1 MKRLLSI
8 LIIVGL
14 AAIPATAQTRP
25 FNAAGVTA
33 GHEHLA
39 GTDAAAHN
47 AFWTALGAVPAQL
60 GTGTQILKLPG
71 IFIMFQN
78 AGGRGGGGGR
88 GAGAPGAG
96 GAPAGGAPAT
106 QPPAAA
112 GGQAG
117 APRGGGGG
125 GGAPAAAPGPSEG
138 STVEH
143 LAFKV
148 KSLKDTLAKLD
159 AAGTK
164 TLAGAT
170 ATQAFVLAPNQ
181 VKVQLVEDTTLATPI
196 ASSEMLMKVPNA
208 AEASAWYE
216 KWFGARVV
224 KQGQSTVAEIPGMNI
239 RFAET
244 KDAVAGTQGR
254 AINHIGLEVKN
265 LEALMKKMTDA
276 GVMVNR
282 AYAAAPATIAPLKSL
297 GFITDPWGTYIELN
311 EGFSEIP

>member
-1 MKRLLSI
+1 MKHHLRLALVTFVAMVS
-8 LIIVGL
+8 V
-14 AAIPATAQTRP
+14 ARAQTRP

-39 GTDAAAHN
+39 GLDAAAHN
-47 AFWTALGAVPAQL
+47 AFWTALGATPAQL

-71 IFIMFQN
+71 VFIMFQN
-78 AGGRGGGGGR
+78 AGARGGRGG
-88 GAGAPGAG
+88 A
-96 GAPAGGAPAT
+96 
-106 QPPAAA
+106 QAA
-112 GGQAG
+112 GT
-117 APRGGGGG
+117 
-125 GGAPAAAPGPSEG
+125 GAPAAAPTPPGPSEG

-143 LAFKV
+143 LSFKV
-148 KSLKDTLAKLD
+148 KNLRDTLAKLD
-159 AAGTK
+159 SVETKPLAGT
-164 TLAGAT
+164 TS
-170 ATQAFVLAPNQ
+170 TQAFVMAPNS
-181 VKVQLVEDTTLATPI
+181 VKIQLVEDSALPTGI

-208 AEASAWYE
+208 AEAAAWYE

-224 KQGQSTVAEIPGMNI
+224 RQGQATIAEIPGMNI

-244 KDAVAGTQGR
+244 KDPVVGTQGR

-265 LEALMKKMTDA
+265 LEALMKKMADS

-282 AYAAAPATIAPLKSL
+282 PYAAAPATISPLKSL

>member
-1 MKRLLSI
+1 M
-8 LIIVGL
+8 VCL
-14 AAIPATAQTRP
+14 AAIPAVGQTRP

-71 IFIMFQN
+71 VFIMFQN
-78 AGGRGGGGGR
+78 AGGRGG
-88 GAGAPGAG
+88 
-96 GAPAGGAPAT
+96 
-106 QPPAAA
+106 
-112 GGQAG
+112 
-117 APRGGGGG
+117 RGGN
-125 GGAPAAAPGPSEG
+125 APAAPGGAAPAPPPAPGPSEG
-138 STVEH
+138 SSVEH

-164 TLAGAT
+164 PAAGAT
-170 ATQAFVLAPNQ
+170 ATLTFVLAPNG
-181 VKVQLVEDTTLATPI
+181 VKVQLVEDSALPTPI
-196 ASSEMLMKVPNA
+196 ASYEMLMKVSSA
-208 AEASAWYE
+208 ADAAAWYE
-216 KWFGARVV
+216 KWFGARLV
-224 KQGQSTVAEIPGMNI
+224 KQGQSTIAEIPGMNI

-244 KDAVAGTQGR
+244 KDPVVGTQGR

-265 LEALMKKMTDA
+265 LEALMKKMTEA

>member
-1 MKRLLSI
+1 MTRRFLSI
-8 LIIVGL
+8 VTLVCLG
-14 AAIPATAQTRP
+14 AIPAIAQTRP

-71 IFIMFQN
+71 VFIMFQN
-78 AGGRGGGGGR
+78 AGGRGGRGGNAPA
-88 GAGAPGAG
+88 AGA
-96 GAPAGGAPAT
+96 APAAP
-106 QPPAAA
+106 P
-112 GGQAG
+112 
-117 APRGGGGG
+117 
-125 GGAPAAAPGPSEG
+125 AAPGPSEG
-138 STVEH
+138 SSVEH

-164 TLAGAT
+164 PSAGAT
-170 ATQAFVLAPNQ
+170 PTQAFVLAPNG
-181 VKVQLVEDTTLATPI
+181 VKVQLVEDTALPTPI
-196 ASSEMLMKVPNA
+196 ASYEMLMKVSNTPEA
-208 AEASAWYE
+208 AAWYE
-216 KWFGARVV
+216 KWFGARIV
-224 KQGQSTVAEIPGMNI
+224 KQGPGIVAEIPGMNI

-244 KDAVAGTQGR
+244 KDPVAGTQGR

-265 LEALMKKMTDA
+265 LEALMKKMTEA

-297 GFITDPWGTYIELN
+297 GFVTDPWGTYIELN

>member
-1 MKRLLSI
+1 MTRRFLSI
-8 LIIVGL
+8 VTILCL
-14 AAIPATAQTRP
+14 AAIPAIAQTRP

-71 IFIMFQN
+71 VFIMFQN
-78 AGGRGGGGGR
+78 AGGRGGRAGNAPA
-88 GAGAPGAG
+88 AGA
-96 GAPAGGAPAT
+96 APAAP
-106 QPPAAA
+106 P
-112 GGQAG
+112 
-117 APRGGGGG
+117 
-125 GGAPAAAPGPSEG
+125 AAPGPSEG
-138 STVEH
+138 SSVEH

-159 AAGTK
+159 AGGTK
-164 TLAGAT
+164 PAAGAT
-170 ATQAFVLAPNQ
+170 ATQAFVLAPNG
-181 VKVQLVEDTTLATPI
+181 VKVQLVEDTALATPV
-196 ASSEMLMKVPNA
+196 ASYEMLMKVSSA
-208 AEASAWYE
+208 ADAAAWYE
-216 KWFGARVV
+216 KWFGARITR
-224 KQGQSTVAEIPGMNI
+224 QGQSTVAEIPGMNI

-244 KDAVAGTQGR
+244 KEPVAGTQGR

-265 LEALMKKMTDA
+265 LEALMKKMTEA

>member
-1 MKRLLSI
+1 MTRRFLSV
-8 LIIVGL
+8 LVSLCL
-14 AAIPATAQTRP
+14 ASIPALAQTRP

-39 GTDAAAHN
+39 GLDAAAHN

-71 IFIMFQN
+71 VFIMLQN
-78 AGGRGGGGGR
+78 AGARGGGGAR
-88 GAGAPGAG
+88 GGAPAAG
-96 GAPAGGAPAT
+96 GAPA
-106 QPPAAA
+106 PAAA
-112 GGQAG
+112 
-117 APRGGGGG
+117 
-125 GGAPAAAPGPSEG
+125 PAAPTAPGPSEG
-138 STVEH
+138 SSVEH
-143 LAFKV
+143 LSFKV
-148 KSLKDTLAKLD
+148 KSLKDALARLD
-159 AAGTK
+159 AVGTK
-164 TLAGAT
+164 PNAGAT
-170 ATQAFVLAPNQ
+170 ATQAFVLAPNS
-181 VKVQLVEDTTLATPI
+181 VKVQLVEDASLATPI
-196 ASSEMLMKVPNA
+196 ASNEMLMKVPSA
-208 AEASAWYE
+208 AEAAAWYE

-244 KDAVAGTQGR
+244 KQAVVGTQGR

-265 LEALMKKMTDA
+265 LEALMKKMADG

-282 AYAAAPATIAPLKSL
+282 PYAAAPATISPLKSL

>member
-1 MKRLLSI
+1 MRQRSVSI
-8 LIIVGL
+8 LLLLCL
-14 AAIPATAQTRP
+14 AAIPAMAQTRP

-60 GTGTQILKLPG
+60 GTNQILKVPG
-71 IFIMFQN
+71 VFIMFQN
-78 AGGRGGGGGR
+78 AGARGGR
-88 GAGAPGAG
+88 GAAAPAA
-96 GAPAGGAPAT
+96 GAPAAGAPAA
-106 QPPAAA
+106 PP
-112 GGQAG
+112 
-117 APRGGGGG
+117 P
-125 GGAPAAAPGPSEG
+125 AAPGPSEG
-138 STVEH
+138 SSVEH

-164 TLAGAT
+164 PAAGAT
-170 ATQAFVLAPNQ
+170 ATQAFVLAPNG
-181 VKVQLVEDTTLATPI
+181 VKVQLVEDNALPTPI
-196 ASSEMLMKVPNA
+196 ASSEMLMKVSSATDA
-208 AEASAWYE
+208 AAWYE
-216 KWFGARVV
+216 KWFGARIV

-244 KDAVAGTQGR
+244 KEPVAGTQGR

-265 LEALMKKMTDA
+265 LEALMKKMTEA

-311 EGFSEIP
+311 EGFSETP

>member
-1 MKRLLSI
+1 MRQRSVSI
-8 LIIVGL
+8 LLLLCL
-14 AAIPATAQTRP
+14 AAIPAMAQTRP

-60 GTGTQILKLPG
+60 GTNQILKVPG
-71 IFIMFQN
+71 VFIMFQN
-78 AGGRGGGGGR
+78 AGARGGR
-88 GAGAPGAG
+88 GAAAPAA
-96 GAPAGGAPAT
+96 GAPAAAP
-106 QPPAAA
+106 P
-112 GGQAG
+112 
-117 APRGGGGG
+117 
-125 GGAPAAAPGPSEG
+125 AAPGPSEG
-138 STVEH
+138 SSVEH

-148 KSLKDTLAKLD
+148 KSLKDTLAKLE

-164 TLAGAT
+164 PAAGAT
-170 ATQAFVLAPNQ
+170 ATQAFALAPNG
-181 VKVQLVEDTTLATPI
+181 VKVQLVEDTALPTPI
-196 ASSEMLMKVPNA
+196 ASSEMLMKVSSA
-208 AEASAWYE
+208 ADAAAWYE
-216 KWFGARVV
+216 KWFGARIV

-244 KDAVAGTQGR
+244 KEPVAGTQGR

-265 LEALMKKMTDA
+265 LEALMKKMTEA

>member
-1 MKRLLSI
+1 MRQRSVSI
-8 LIIVGL
+8 LLLLCL
-14 AAIPATAQTRP
+14 AAIPAMAQTRP

-60 GTGTQILKLPG
+60 GTNQILKVPG
-71 IFIMFQN
+71 VFIMFQN
-78 AGGRGGGGGR
+78 AGARGGR
-88 GAGAPGAG
+88 GAAAPAA
-96 GAPAGGAPAT
+96 GAPAAGAPAA
-106 QPPAAA
+106 PP
-112 GGQAG
+112 
-117 APRGGGGG
+117 P
-125 GGAPAAAPGPSEG
+125 AAPGPSEG
-138 STVEH
+138 SSVEH

-164 TLAGAT
+164 PAAGAT
-170 ATQAFVLAPNQ
+170 ATQAFALAPNG
-181 VKVQLVEDTTLATPI
+181 VKVQLVEDTALPTPI
-196 ASSEMLMKVPNA
+196 ASSEMLMKVSSA
-208 AEASAWYE
+208 ADAAAWYE
-216 KWFGARVV
+216 KWFGARIV

-244 KDAVAGTQGR
+244 KEPVAGTQGR

-265 LEALMKKMTDA
+265 LEALMKKMTEA

>member
-1 MKRLLSI
+1 MTRRFLSI
-8 LIIVGL
+8 VTILCL
-14 AAIPATAQTRP
+14 AAIPAIAQTRP

-71 IFIMFQN
+71 VFIMFQN
-78 AGGRGGGGGR
+78 AGGRGGRGGNAPA
-88 GAGAPGAG
+88 AGA
-96 GAPAGGAPAT
+96 APAAP
-106 QPPAAA
+106 P
-112 GGQAG
+112 
-117 APRGGGGG
+117 
-125 GGAPAAAPGPSEG
+125 AAPGPSEG
-138 STVEH
+138 SSVEH

-164 TLAGAT
+164 PAAGAT
-170 ATQAFVLAPNQ
+170 ATQAFVLAPNG
-181 VKVQLVEDTTLATPI
+181 VKVQLVEDTALATPV
-196 ASSEMLMKVPNA
+196 ASYEMLMKVSNA
-208 AEASAWYE
+208 PEAAAWYE
-216 KWFGARVV
+216 KWFGARIV
-224 KQGQSTVAEIPGMNI
+224 KPGQGIVAEIPGMNI

-244 KDAVAGTQGR
+244 RDPVAGTQGR